1 MQVYVIN
8 APNLRPPGGIVP
20 TNVATE
26 ATAET
31 RPVET
36 MFSSQMR
43 RLRDSPAFT
52 AKTSL
57 LCIHS

>member
-8 APNLRPPGGIVP
+8 APNRHLAGGIVP

-31 RPVET
+31 SPVDT
-36 MFSSQMR
+36 MFSSQML
-43 RLRDSPAFT
+43 RLRDTPAFT
-52 AKTSL
+52 GRTSL
-57 LCIHS
+57 LCSHS